1 MQVLIAQVI
10 NGLSLGSIYVLL
22 VTGFNLLLL
31 VAMIIHFSYPQ
42 VVVFSMY
49 ITWVVLRLT
58 GDNLV
63 LGILA
68 GVVSS
73 VALNLVSAPLF
84 QKVMAKRG
92 EVDINSTMVLS
103 MGIGMIIT
111 DVLSHSFNQGLAIAF
126 PESLS
131 SDAPLIRIG
140 VISVVSGQV
149 WSLAVGIVAVVGFFL
164 ILYRTRAGRA
174 FRAIAED
181 PTGARLVGIPI
192 LRTGLY
198 SYALSGILG
207 GIIAVLLAML
217 LGSASPWPRRAGGA
231 QGPGRVDHRRPGKP
245 RGRSRRGASP
255 GGPRSDRPG
264 IRFGLMVQR
273 HRFRHNARCH
283 PGEAEGSLR
292 HEAVREERCRFRC
305 TTSCPSPRSTSS

>member
-1 MQVLIAQVI
+1 MQGFIAQII

-49 ITWVVLRLT
+49 VAWVVLRMT
-58 GDNLV
+58 GDNILLAV
-63 LGILA
+63 LA
-68 GVVSS
+68 AVASS
-73 VALNLVSAPLF
+73 VAINLVSAPLF

-111 DVLSHSFNQGLAIAF
+111 DVLSHSFNQGLSIAF

-131 SDAPLIRIG
+131 SSRPLLQVG
-140 VISVVSGQV
+140 VINVVAGQV
-149 WSLAVGIVAVVGFFL
+149 WSLAIGIVAVAGFFL
-164 ILYRTRAGRA
+164 LLYRTRAGRA

-181 PTGARLVGIPI
+181 PNGARLVGIPI

-198 SYALSGILG
+198 SYALSGVLG

-217 LGSASPWPRRAGGA
+217 LGSSFPGLGELVAHKVLAVSIIAGLGNLVGGLVVGLLLGILEA
-231 QGPGRVDHRRPGKP
+231 IVQGYISGSWSNAIAFVIMLVVILVKP
-245 RGRSRRGASP
+245 KGL
-255 GGPRSDRPG
+255 
-264 IRFGLMVQR
+264 FGMKL
-273 HRFRHNARCH
+273 
-283 PGEAEGSLR
+283 
-292 HEAVREERCRFRC
+292 
-305 TTSCPSPRSTSS
+305 